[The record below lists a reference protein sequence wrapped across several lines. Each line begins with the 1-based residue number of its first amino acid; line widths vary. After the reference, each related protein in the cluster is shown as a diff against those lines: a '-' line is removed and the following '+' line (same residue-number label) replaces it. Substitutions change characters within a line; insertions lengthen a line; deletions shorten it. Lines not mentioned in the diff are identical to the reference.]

1 MTTRRHPRRSRAV
14 GTKRGTRYPG
24 DRVLL
29 AAAVAG
35 LFVSSTLGC
44 ARPLPTRL
52 APDRVSVAEAEARRA
67 ITIERTLARDS
78 LPSRTIGIPPLRV
91 HAADTTLAAL
101 GYGLADMLMT
111 DLGRSA
117 QVQVVDRLRMDAL
130 LRELKLVQAGMV
142 DPATAPRVGRLVR
155 ARRLVLGDVTQVP
168 SGQIGINARVADT
181 RDAQVRPAVQAS
193 ARLDDIFHAEKELAY
208 RILAEMGIT
217 LTPAERAAIEQ
228 RPTANLAAFL
238 AYSRGVRY
246 EVFGQFD
253 AAAREYEA
261 AARLDPAFV
270 DASLRARDV
279 RQRVQLAAAV
289 TTPGIASFTLARVNA
304 PVPYHPSRI
313 GGGVAEAAGPSQ
325 TVTVLITIS
334 TSP

>member
-1 MTTRRHPRRSRAV
+1 
-14 GTKRGTRYPG
+14 
-24 DRVLL
+24 
-29 AAAVAG
+29 
-35 LFVSSTLGC
+35 
-44 ARPLPTRL
+44 
-52 APDRVSVAEAEARRA
+52 
-67 ITIERTLARDS
+67 
-78 LPSRTIGIPPLRV
+78 
-91 HAADTTLAAL
+91 
-101 GYGLADMLMT
+101 
-111 DLGRSA
+111 
-117 QVQVVDRLRMDAL
+117 
-130 LRELKLVQAGMV
+130 
-142 DPATAPRVGRLVR
+142 VR
-155 ARRLVLGDVTQVP
+155 ARRLVLGDITQVP
-168 SGQIGINARVADT
+168 GGQIGINARVADT
-181 RDAQVRPAVQAS
+181 RDAQVRPAVRAS
-193 ARLDDIFHAEKELAY
+193 ASLDEIFQAEKELAY
-208 RILAEMGIT
+208 RILAEMGVT

-279 RQRVQLAAAV
+279 RRRVQLASAV

-304 PVPYHPSRI
+304 PVPYHSSRI
-313 GGGVAEAAGPSQ
+313 GGGVVEVSVPSQ

>member
-1 MTTRRHPRRSRAV
+1 MSRRRKP
-14 GTKRGTRYPG
+14 YPVAG
-24 DRVLL
+24 VIILL
-29 AAAVAG
+29 AASLTA
-35 LFVSSTLGC
+35 C

-52 APDRVSVAEAEARRA
+52 APDRALVAQVQAHQA
-67 ITIERTLARDS
+67 ILDEQKLARDS

-117 QVQVVDRLRMDAL
+117 QIQVVDRLRMDAL

-168 SGQIGINARVADT
+168 GGQVGINARVADT

-193 ARLDDIFHAEKELAY
+193 ARLDDIFQAEKELAY
-208 RILAEMGIT
+208 RILAEMGVT

-253 AAAREYEA
+253 AAAREYDA

-313 GGGVAEAAGPSQ
+313 GGGIAEAAVPSQ